1 MSGLAGIIC
10 FRAGLN
16 PVVYFARP
24 YGRLHP
30 FLFDGVTYVRRSE
43 RPFVARSRGPAIPS

>member
-1 MSGLAGIIC
+1 MSGLAGINS

-16 PVVYFARP
+16 PVVHLARP

-30 FLFDGVTYVRRSE
+30 FLFDGVAHVPRSK
-43 RPFVARSRGPAIPS
+43 RLFVPRSRGLAIAS

>member
-1 MSGLAGIIC
+1 MSGLAGIIS

-16 PVVYFARP
+16 PVVHYARP

-30 FLFDGVTYVRRSE
+30 FLFDGAAHVPRSK
-43 RPFVARSRGPAIPS
+43 RKFIPRSRGFAIPS